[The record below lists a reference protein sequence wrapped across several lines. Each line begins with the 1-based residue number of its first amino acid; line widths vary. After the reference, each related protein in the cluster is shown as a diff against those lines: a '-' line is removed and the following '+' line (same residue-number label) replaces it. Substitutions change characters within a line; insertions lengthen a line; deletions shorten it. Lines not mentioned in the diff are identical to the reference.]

1 MKINKYTD
9 FINESKL
16 ELLLEA
22 NIKYT
27 DNFITVLKDINS
39 ELSGKILNLNGKE
52 VDVNTNYIDIDKDKE
67 DVIKF
72 IPENKLKSLKIKVI
86 SIGYSYDALS
96 KNLEKDGRYPIKNA
110 RIPTNGSIGQV
121 VKDLTADEMANL
133 SNSSKTY
140 WRNIYLGGSRVVHF
154 RYTDENGE
162 GEIIMG
168 SKGLDYQ
175 IEEIPK
181 SEIGVGRF
189 VRRILDKAGEK
200 VSDKDLEEFVNKY
213 KSLIQIRKEAFT
225 RFKIVSGEE
234 IRYFYLSGNYANMDG
249 TLGNSCMR
257 YGKCQKFLDIYVG
270 NSEQVK
276 MIVLMSKKDETSITG
291 RALLWTDNLGRKI
304 MDRVYTNNSADE
316 TLFKEYAIKN
326 EFLYKERQD
335 SNEDTN
341 LLLNGKEVDEQ
352 KAIIEL
358 PSFDYNYYP
367 YMDTFK
373 NYNPST
379 GKLSNS
385 NDGSYDYNL
394 EETDGGNGSCDTCGG
409 RGRVECYDCSGDG
422 EVSCSECDGNGNTR
436 CDDCGGE
443 GQHECGECDASS
455 EINCSNCDG
464 SGRVEDEEGNET
476 DCDDCSASGKVD
488 CPDCKEGYIKCEE
501 CRGDGE
507 IGCTS
512 CDERGQVECY
522 TCDGNGRADCPEC
535 G

>member
-1 MKINKYTD
+1 MKINRYID

-27 DNFITVLKDINS
+27 KDFVNVLTDINS
-39 ELSGKILNLNGKE
+39 ELSGKVLNLNGKE

-72 IPENKLKSLKIKVI
+72 IPENKLKSLKVKVI
-86 SIGYSYDALS
+86 NPGTSYDTLS
-96 KNLEKDGRYPIKNA
+96 ENLEKDGRYPIKNA
-110 RIPTNGSIGQV
+110 RIPINGAIGQV
-121 VKDLTADEMANL
+121 VKELTADEMADL
-133 SNSSKTY
+133 SGSSKTY
-140 WRNIYLGGSRVVHF
+140 WRNIYLGGIRIVHF
-154 RYTDENGE
+154 KYTDRNGE
-162 GEIIMG
+162 GEVIMG

-175 IEEIPK
+175 TDEIPK

-234 IRYFYLSGNYANMDG
+234 IRGFYSSDNYENMDG

-257 YGKCQKFLDIYVG
+257 YEKCQKFLDIYVG

-276 MIVLMSKKDETSITG
+276 MIVLMNRKDGTSITG

-304 MDRVYTNNSADE
+304 MDRIYTNNSADE

-335 SNEDTN
+335 SNEDTK
-341 LLLNGKEVDEQ
+341 LLLNGKVVDEQ
-352 KAIIEL
+352 KAVIEL

-394 EETDGGNGSCDTCGG
+394 EETDGGNGSCEYCGG
-409 RGRVECYDCSGDG
+409 SGRIECHDCSGSCEVDCSDCDGRGKEECDECSGSGEFECGNCEGTGEIEDEGEDG
-422 EVSCSECDGNGNTR
+422 ETTTKECPECRGDGNN
-436 CDDCGGE
+436 
-443 GQHECGECDASS
+443 
-455 EINCSNCDG
+455 
-464 SGRVEDEEGNET
+464 
-476 DCDDCSASGKVD
+476 
-488 CPDCKEGYIKCEE
+488 KCED
-501 CRGDGE
+501 CNGDGE

-522 TCDGNGRADCPEC
+522 SCDGNGNVDCPEC

>member
-1 MKINKYTD
+1 MKINRYTD

-27 DNFITVLKDINS
+27 KDFINVLTDINS
-39 ELSGKILNLNGKE
+39 ELSGKVLNLNGKE

-72 IPENKLKSLKIKVI
+72 IPENKLKSLKVKVI
-86 SIGYSYDALS
+86 NPGTSYDTLS
-96 KNLEKDGRYPIKNA
+96 ENLEKDGRYPIKNA
-110 RIPTNGSIGQV
+110 RIPLNGSIGEV
-121 VKDLTADEMANL
+121 VKELTADEMSSL
-133 SNSSKTY
+133 SDTSKTY
-140 WRNIYLGGSRVVHF
+140 WKNIYLGGIRIVHF
-154 RYTDENGE
+154 RYTDRNGE
-162 GEIIMG
+162 GEVIMG

-175 IEEIPK
+175 TDEIPK

-234 IRYFYLSGNYANMDG
+234 IRGFYSSDNYENMDG

-257 YGKCQKFLDIYVG
+257 YEKCQKFLDIYVG

-276 MIVLMSKKDETSITG
+276 MIVLMNRKDGTSITG

-304 MDRVYTNNSADE
+304 MDRIYTNNSADE

-335 SNEDTN
+335 SNEDTK
-341 LLLNGKEVDEQ
+341 LLLNGKVVDEQ
-352 KAIIEL
+352 KVIIEL

-394 EETDGGNGSCDTCGG
+394 EETDGGNGSCEYCGG
-409 RGRVECYDCSGDG
+409 RGRIECHDCSGSC
-422 EVSCSECDGNGNTR
+422 EVDCSDCDGRGNTR
-436 CDDCGGE
+436 CDECSGSGE
-443 GQHECGECDASS
+443 FECGNCEGTG
-455 EINCSNCDG
+455 EI
-464 SGRVEDEEGNET
+464 EDEGEDGETTTKECPECRGDGNN
-476 DCDDCSASGKVD
+476 
-488 CPDCKEGYIKCEE
+488 KCED
-501 CRGDGE
+501 CNGDGE

-522 TCDGNGRADCPEC
+522 SCDGNGNVDCPEC

>member
-1 MKINKYTD
+1 MKINRYID

-27 DNFITVLKDINS
+27 KDFINVLTDINS
-39 ELSGKILNLNGKE
+39 ELSGKVLNLNGKE

-67 DVIKF
+67 DFIKF
-72 IPENKLKSLKIKVI
+72 IPENKLKSLKVKVI
-86 SIGYSYDALS
+86 NPGNSYDSLS
-96 KNLEKDGRYPIKNA
+96 EISEKDGRYPIKNA
-110 RIPTNGSIGQV
+110 RIPINGAIGQV
-121 VKDLTADEMANL
+121 VKELTADEMADL
-133 SNSSKTY
+133 SGSSKTY
-140 WRNIYLGGSRVVHF
+140 WRNIYLGGFRVVHF
-154 RYTDENGE
+154 KYTDRNGE

-168 SKGLDYQ
+168 SGGLDYQ
-175 IEEIPK
+175 TDEITK

-225 RFKIVSGEE
+225 RFKIVSGED
-234 IRYFYLSGNYANMDG
+234 IRSFYSAENYENMDG

-257 YGKCQKFLDIYVG
+257 YDKCQKFLDIYVG

-276 MIVLMSKKDETSITG
+276 MIVLMNRKDGTSITG

-304 MDRVYTNNSADE
+304 MDRIYTNNSADE

-335 SNEDTN
+335 SNEDTK
-341 LLLNGKEVDEQ
+341 LLLNGKVADEQ
-352 KAIIEL
+352 KAVIEL

-379 GKLSNS
+379 GKLSNH

-394 EETDGGNGSCDTCGG
+394 EETDGGNGSCEYCGG
-409 RGRVECYDCSGDG
+409 SGRIECHDCSGSC
-422 EVSCSECDGNGNTR
+422 EVDCSDCDGRGNTR
-436 CDDCGGE
+436 CDECSGSGE
-443 GQHECGECDASS
+443 FECGNCEGTG
-455 EINCSNCDG
+455 EI
-464 SGRVEDEEGNET
+464 EDEGEDGET
-476 DCDDCSASGKVD
+476 TTKE
-488 CPDCKEGYIKCEE
+488 CPECHGDGTNKCED
-501 CRGDGE
+501 CNGDGE

-512 CDERGQVECY
+512 CDERGEVECY
-522 TCDGNGRADCPEC
+522 SCDGNGRVDCPEC
-535 G
+535 S

>member
-1 MKINKYTD
+1 MKINRYTD

-27 DNFITVLKDINS
+27 KDFINVLTDINS
-39 ELSGKILNLNGKE
+39 ELSGKVLNLNGKE

-72 IPENKLKSLKIKVI
+72 IPENKLKSLRVKVI
-86 SIGYSYDALS
+86 NPGTSYDTLS
-96 KNLEKDGRYPIKNA
+96 ENLEKDGRYPIKNA
-110 RIPTNGSIGQV
+110 RIPLNGSIGEV
-121 VKDLTADEMANL
+121 VKELTSDEMSSL
-133 SNSSKTY
+133 SGTSKTY
-140 WRNIYLGGSRVVHF
+140 WRNIYLGGIRIVHF
-154 RYTDENGE
+154 RYTDRNGE
-162 GEIIMG
+162 GEVIMG

-175 IEEIPK
+175 TDEIPK

-234 IRYFYLSGNYANMDG
+234 IRGFYSSDNYENMDG

-257 YGKCQKFLDIYVG
+257 YEKCQKFLDIYVG

-276 MIVLMSKKDETSITG
+276 MIVLMNRKDGTSITG

-304 MDRVYTNNSADE
+304 MDRIYTNNSADE

-335 SNEDTN
+335 SNEDTK
-341 LLLNGKEVDEQ
+341 LLLNGKVVDEQ
-352 KAIIEL
+352 KAVIEL

-394 EETDGGNGSCDTCGG
+394 EETDGGNGSCEYCGG
-409 RGRVECYDCSGDG
+409 RGRIECHDCSGSC
-422 EVSCSECDGNGNTR
+422 EVDCSDCDGRGNTR
-436 CDDCGGE
+436 CDECSGSGE
-443 GQHECGECDASS
+443 FECGNCEGTG
-455 EINCSNCDG
+455 EI
-464 SGRVEDEEGNET
+464 EDEGEDGETTTKECPECRGDGNN
-476 DCDDCSASGKVD
+476 
-488 CPDCKEGYIKCEE
+488 KCED
-501 CRGDGE
+501 CNGDGE

-522 TCDGNGRADCPEC
+522 SCDGNGNVDCPEC

>member
-1 MKINKYTD
+1 MKINRYID

-27 DNFITVLKDINS
+27 KDFINILTDINS
-39 ELSGKILNLNGKE
+39 ELSGKVLNLNGKE

-86 SIGYSYDALS
+86 NPGTSYDTLS
-96 KNLEKDGRYPIKNA
+96 ENSEKDGRYPIKNA

-133 SNSSKTY
+133 SNSNKTY
-140 WRNIYLGGSRVVHF
+140 WRNVYLGGFRVVHF

-168 SKGLDYQ
+168 SQGLDYQ
-175 IEEIPK
+175 TDEIPK

-234 IRYFYLSGNYANMDG
+234 IRGFYSSDNYENMDG

-257 YGKCQKFLDIYVG
+257 YEKCQKFLDIYVG

-276 MIVLMSKKDETSITG
+276 MIVLMNRKDGTSITG

-304 MDRVYTNNSADE
+304 MDRIYTNNSADE

-335 SNEDTN
+335 SNEDTK
-341 LLLNGKEVDEQ
+341 LLLNGKVVDEQ
-352 KAIIEL
+352 KVIIEL

-422 EVSCSECDGNGNTR
+422 EVDCSECDGRGNTR
-436 CDDCGGE
+436 CDDCSGE
-443 GQHECGECDASS
+443 GQHECGECDASG

-464 SGRVEDEEGNET
+464 TGHVEDEEGNET

>member
-1 MKINKYTD
+1 MKINRYID

-27 DNFITVLKDINS
+27 KDFINVLTDINS
-39 ELSGKILNLNGKE
+39 ELSGKVLNLNGKE

-72 IPENKLKSLKIKVI
+72 IPENKLKSLKVKVI
-86 SIGYSYDALS
+86 NPGTSYDTLS
-96 KNLEKDGRYPIKNA
+96 ENSEKNGRYPIKNA
-110 RIPTNGSIGQV
+110 RIPLNGSIGEV
-121 VKDLTADEMANL
+121 VKELTADEMSSL
-133 SNSSKTY
+133 SDTSKTY
-140 WRNIYLGGSRVVHF
+140 WKNIYEKGIRIVHF
-154 RYTDENGE
+154 KYTDRNGE

-168 SKGLDYQ
+168 SQGLDYQ
-175 IEEIPK
+175 TDEIPK

-200 VSDKDLEEFVNKY
+200 VSDKDIEEFVNKY
-213 KSLIQIRKEAFT
+213 KSLIQIRKEAFS

-234 IRYFYLSGNYANMDG
+234 IRGFYSSDNYENMDG

-257 YGKCQKFLDIYVG
+257 YEKCQKFLDIYVG

-276 MIVLMSKKDETSITG
+276 MVVLMNRKDGTSITG

-304 MDRVYTNNSADE
+304 MDRIYTNNSADE

-335 SNEDTN
+335 SNEDTK
-341 LLLNGKEVDEQ
+341 LLLNGKVVDEQ
-352 KAIIEL
+352 KVIIEL

-394 EETDGGNGSCDTCGG
+394 EETDGGNGSCEYCGG
-409 RGRVECYDCSGDG
+409 RGRIECHDCSGSCEVDCSDCDGRGKEECDECSGSGEFECGNCEGTGEIEDEGEDG
-422 EVSCSECDGNGNTR
+422 ETTTKECPECRGDGNN
-436 CDDCGGE
+436 
-443 GQHECGECDASS
+443 
-455 EINCSNCDG
+455 
-464 SGRVEDEEGNET
+464 
-476 DCDDCSASGKVD
+476 
-488 CPDCKEGYIKCEE
+488 KCED
-501 CRGDGE
+501 CNGDGE

-522 TCDGNGRADCPEC
+522 SCDGNGNVDCPEC

>member
-1 MKINKYTD
+1 MKINRYTD

-27 DNFITVLKDINS
+27 KDFINVLTDINS
-39 ELSGKILNLNGKE
+39 ELSRKVLNLNGKE

-72 IPENKLKSLKIKVI
+72 IPENKLKSLKVKVI
-86 SIGYSYDALS
+86 NPGTSYDTLS
-96 KNLEKDGRYPIKNA
+96 ENSEKNGRYPIKNA
-110 RIPTNGSIGQV
+110 RIPLNGSIGEV
-121 VKDLTADEMANL
+121 VKELTADEMSSL
-133 SNSSKTY
+133 SDTSKTY
-140 WRNIYLGGSRVVHF
+140 WKNIYEKGIRIVHF
-154 RYTDENGE
+154 KYTDRNGE

-168 SKGLDYQ
+168 SQGLDYQ
-175 IEEIPK
+175 TDEIPK

-213 KSLIQIRKEAFT
+213 KSLIQIRKEAFS

-234 IRYFYLSGNYANMDG
+234 IRGFYSSDNYENMDG

-257 YGKCQKFLDIYVG
+257 YEKCQKFLDIYVG

-276 MIVLMSKKDETSITG
+276 MVVLMNRKDGTSITG

-304 MDRVYTNNSADE
+304 MDRIYTNNSADE

-335 SNEDTN
+335 SNEDTK
-341 LLLNGKEVDEQ
+341 LLLNGKVVDEQ
-352 KAIIEL
+352 KVIIEL

-394 EETDGGNGSCDTCGG
+394 EETDGGNGSCEYCGG
-409 RGRVECYDCSGDG
+409 RGRIECHDCSGSC
-422 EVSCSECDGNGNTR
+422 EVDCSDCDGRGNTR
-436 CDDCGGE
+436 CDECSGSGE
-443 GQHECGECDASS
+443 FECGNCEGTG
-455 EINCSNCDG
+455 EI
-464 SGRVEDEEGNET
+464 EDEGEDGETTTKECPECRGDGNN
-476 DCDDCSASGKVD
+476 
-488 CPDCKEGYIKCEE
+488 KCED
-501 CRGDGE
+501 CNGDGE

-522 TCDGNGRADCPEC
+522 SCDGNGNVDCPEC